1 MKIIAAI
8 TSGLFAFVSFA
19 SLSYGECK
27 CPDKYTAKHKK
38 QVEAAK
44 DEKACVKLNKEC
56 KWEAA
61 AAAAAPAAAAPAPA
75 AEPAPAK

>member
-8 TSGLFAFVSFA
+8 TSGLFALVSFA
-19 SLSYGECK
+19 SLSFGECK
-27 CPDKYTAKHKK
+27 CPDKFAAKHKK

-56 KWEAA
+56 KWEAKE
-61 AAAAAPAAAAPAPA
+61 AAAPAAAPAPA
-75 AEPAPAK
+75 AAEPAPAK

>member
-56 KWEAA
+56 KWEAP
-61 AAAAAPAAAAPAPA
+61 AAAAPAAAPAPA

>member
-1 MKIIAAI
+1 MKIFAAI
-8 TSGLFAFVSFA
+8 TSVLFLVSSVSFA
-19 SLSYGECK
+19 GDCK
-27 CPDKYTAKHKK
+27 CPEKYTAKHKK

-56 KWEAA
+56 KWEAP
-61 AAAAAPAAAAPAPA
+61 AAAAPAAAPAPA